1 MPPTCYIFW
10 TVHSKWIPKMTDLGF
25 QKPSKILPK
34 SNKKTTKRR
43 HKKGSTTN
51 AEIRRKYHLQIS
63 KNIQKPMQHRQ
74 KHKITYTHFETICA
88 RKTPPKKF
96 DPFPIRSRLK
106 TTITTGKISSS
117 KSIEHDD
124 HDEDDDHDKKN
135 HDDEKNLMTRKNSC
149 KGMKDLRRLVRNQ
162 RLGDQNE
169 CHAAWES

>member
-63 KNIQKPMQHRQ
+63 KNQCNIDRNTKSHIHISKRFVHEKRPQKNSIPFQ
-74 KHKITYTHFETICA
+74 FEVDW
-88 RKTPPKKF
+88 RR
-96 DPFPIRSRLK
+96 RSRRGRYRLRSRSSTTITTK
-106 TTITTGKISSS
+106 TTITTRKITTTRRTSWRGKIPVSVW
-117 KSIEHDD
+117 KIFDD
-124 HDEDDDHDKKN
+124 YW
-135 HDDEKNLMTRKNSC
+135 
-149 KGMKDLRRLVRNQ
+149 GNQ
-162 RLGDQNE
+162 QLGGPKRVPR
-169 CHAAWES
+169 CMGIIF

>member
-1 MPPTCYIFW
+1 MVCIFCCR
-10 TVHSKWIPKMTDLGF
+10 VRKNLSGKQF
-25 QKPSKILPK
+25 QNRSQNEQVLLLFAAHGPL
-34 SNKKTTKRR
+34 
-43 HKKGSTTN
+43 
-51 AEIRRKYHLQIS
+51 
-63 KNIQKPMQHRQ
+63 RQ

-88 RKTPPKKF
+88 RKTPPKKI